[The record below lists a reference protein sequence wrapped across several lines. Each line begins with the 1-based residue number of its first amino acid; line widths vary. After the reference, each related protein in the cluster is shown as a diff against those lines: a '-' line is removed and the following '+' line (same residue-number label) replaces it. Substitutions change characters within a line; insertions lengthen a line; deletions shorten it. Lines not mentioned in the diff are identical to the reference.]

1 MNAPL
6 YAWTGDTFLA
16 DFTVTEDG
24 APVDLTGATFELLVA
39 RTPGG
44 TGFTY
49 AGASFFDVD
58 AVAGKFSVT
67 VTSDETA
74 LWTPAGRWEYQVRV
88 KWPAG
93 AEQTLA
99 AGPLLVSARKQP

>member
-6 YAWTGDTFLA
+6 YAWTGDTFIA

-49 AGASFFDVD
+49 EVESAGAS
-58 AVAGKFSVT
+58 
-67 VTSDETA
+67 
-74 LWTPAGRWEYQVRV
+74 VRV
-88 KWPAG
+88 FVQN
-93 AEQTLA
+93 E
-99 AGPLLVSARKQP
+99 AGPPLTEGRAVVLTWSPRHTFILEEDG